1 MKLKQRPQDFRVTE
15 LLDFEESR
23 DGEFF
28 VHRVRKERMDTLEAL
43 DRIARAAGVKRP
55 SLAYAGL
62 KDRQA
67 VTEQYVSILGKR
79 IDHEEEGLSCKFVG
93 RSNEAISS
101 KMSRGNRFRIIVRD
115 LSRFDATRLRRN
127 KASVTQ
133 HGLPNYFDDQRFGC
147 LEHGQGLV
155 ALSLAKGRPDEA
167 LRRLIARPPQG
178 RAAESG
184 DAKLKRILN
193 LNWGDWVT
201 CAEIARGP
209 MYEGIFNQL
218 DKDGNFAAA
227 LDVVPMRLKLI
238 HLYSLQSFIWNRAV
252 SRYLQ
257 RIVGEHHQVW
267 IDSIAGELC
276 TWRYFD
282 DPRLERLHNL
292 QLPLIDAGTTYAEAA
307 FGEAVHSVLE
317 DLGIAQA
324 DLARLDE
331 YAGFALKE
339 ELRPLMLRPRDLEI
353 GDPKP
358 DTRNPGQLSVEMRFE
373 LPRGAYA
380 TLCVRRL
387 FSEPKRSTKREDRD
401 DRDDRR
407 GGGGR
412 NQDRGYGR
420 DRGERGYGR
429 DREERGYGRDREER
443 GYGRDRE
450 ERGYG
455 RDRGPDRGR
464 GERRFDRG
472 PERRREEREDRGRDR
487 RSDRGPGRGWDREE
501 SEAPKKPLPDA
512 IRRKTPRPPVSE
524 PPVSDAPSSRAPEP
538 RAPEPREPEPRE
550 PQAPEAQEPR
560 TQPGESRPE
569 SKPESRPA
577 RKAGGKRRKS
587 VLLRMRQKRKS

>member
-1 MKLKQRPQDFRVTE
+1 
-15 LLDFEESR
+15 
-23 DGEFF
+23 
-28 VHRVRKERMDTLEAL
+28 
-43 DRIARAAGVKRP
+43 
-55 SLAYAGL
+55 
-62 KDRQA
+62 
-67 VTEQYVSILGKR
+67 
-79 IDHEEEGLSCKFVG
+79 
-93 RSNEAISS
+93 
-101 KMSRGNRFRIIVRD
+101 
-115 LSRFDATRLRRN
+115 
-127 KASVTQ
+127 
-133 HGLPNYFDDQRFGC
+133 
-147 LEHGQGLV
+147 
-155 ALSLAKGRPDEA
+155 
-167 LRRLIARPPQG
+167 
-178 RAAESG
+178 
-184 DAKLKRILN
+184 
-193 LNWGDWVT
+193 
-201 CAEIARGP
+201 

-401 DRDDRR
+401 DRDDRDDRR

-412 NQDRGYGR
+412 NQD
-420 DRGERGYGR
+420 
-429 DREERGYGRDREER
+429 R

-487 RSDRGPGRGWDREE
+487 RSDRGPGRGWIGKRAKLRRSPCRMPFAGRHRGRPCPSRPSRMLLRREPPSREPPSRGSPSRGSRKPPKRRSLARSPARAGPNPSPNPALQGKRAASVE
-501 SEAPKKPLPDA
+501 SRCSCACVRSARVDALGFLPKPRLARSPSAAKILA
-512 IRRKTPRPPVSE
+512 QPRPL
-524 PPVSDAPSSRAPEP
+524 ASR
-538 RAPEPREPEPRE
+538 
-550 PQAPEAQEPR
+550 EA
-560 TQPGESRPE
+560 
-569 SKPESRPA
+569 
-577 RKAGGKRRKS
+577 
-587 VLLRMRQKRKS
+587 